1 MNTILRRRN
10 FLLIAAAGT
19 AAAMPAAAEAA
30 VAEKTS
36 RLPQLSDEQQ
46 FDLCVDQLKSIL
58 HRLNPGREFA
68 EFVAP
73 DGVCIHVRTRKPE
86 GGAA

>member
-10 FLLIAAAGT
+10 FLQIAAAG
-19 AAAMPAAAEAA
+19 AAATLPAAAEAA

-36 RLPQLSDEQQ
+36 RLPQLSDQQ
-46 FDLCVDQLKSIL
+46 QLDLCVDQLRSIL
-58 HRLNPGREFA
+58 QRLNPGREFA

-73 DGVCIHVRTRKPE
+73 DGICIHVRVRQ
-86 GGAA
+86 GGAIC